1 MGVVS
6 YVYRGI
12 HAAKELIN
20 NDPNDKSFL
29 KAKPEVF
36 SENESVV
43 INNLISRL
51 NKEEKDKT
59 VSDKLSVPIE
69 IDKMVN
75 KSKEHLD
82 FFLLKAQKD
91 EDSCSYL
98 IERSQCDFVGGIL
111 KEQPEMRLELVNFIN
126 NHVVNEV
133 IGKIDLTYEREA
145 SSCSKSIDLGSLIIN
160 ELKDSISTL
169 GETNEKIKLLDS
181 VSGNEHISSD
191 LTAHINKHASY
202 SVEPEIFYPLIVK
215 YYEHKAE
222 SLFLPS
228 MKELETLIHSVV
240 NRVVGQLEY
249 TKSLSDSEL
258 EKVLNRPTG
267 ARNAIYFSHLV

>member
-82 FFLLKAQKD
+82 FF
-91 EDSCSYL
+91 S
-98 IERSQCDFVGGIL
+98 F
-111 KEQPEMRLELVNFIN
+111 
-126 NHVVNEV
+126 
-133 IGKIDLTYEREA
+133 
-145 SSCSKSIDLGSLIIN
+145 
-160 ELKDSISTL
+160 
-169 GETNEKIKLLDS
+169 
-181 VSGNEHISSD
+181 
-191 LTAHINKHASY
+191 
-202 SVEPEIFYPLIVK
+202 
-215 YYEHKAE
+215 
-222 SLFLPS
+222 
-228 MKELETLIHSVV
+228 
-240 NRVVGQLEY
+240 
-249 TKSLSDSEL
+249 
-258 EKVLNRPTG
+258 
-267 ARNAIYFSHLV
+267 